1 MPDVP
6 KLKLCETVTVEFDE
20 YTDMDYREVSS
31 FWIKNC
37 LGQKVYFKTRSRE
50 IAVYTCDQLYGKG
63 HYQVSSGKMGKK
75 PESESAVGR
84 MNTKSRM
91 NSKGAPR

>member
-1 MPDVP
+1 MT
-6 KLKLCETVTVEFDE
+6 KSCEIEVVDFEQ

-50 IAVYTCDQLYGKG
+50 VAVYTCDQLYGKG

-75 PESESAVGR
+75 SDNESAVGR
-84 MNTKSRM
+84 LGSKSRQGLRT
-91 NSKGAPR
+91 KGY

>member
-1 MPDVP
+1 MTTTCDV
-6 KLKLCETVTVEFDE
+6 EVVEFE
-20 YTDMDYREVSS
+20 QYTDMDYREVSA
-31 FWIKNC
+31 FWIKNA

-50 IAVYTCDQLYGKG
+50 VATQTCDEMYGKG

-75 PESESAVGR
+75 PDNESAVGR